1 MPYPKEKVGGKN
13 AILERQQI
21 FVEHLTH
28 DDAGAAFLFACFLVV
43 LLKLSFFKN
52 NQQKRYTHTIRKL
65 KTETMLLKS
74 E

>member
-1 MPYPKEKVGGKN
+1 MPYPKEKVGGKD

-28 DDAGAAFLFACFLVV
+28 DDAGAAFLFPCSTIKTFV
-43 LLKLSFFKN
+43 F
-52 NQQKRYTHTIRKL
+52 QKQSAKKVYTHNK
-65 KTETMLLKS
+65 KVKNGNNVAE